1 MGPAMIAS
9 KFFLLLE
16 RLYRDDSEQ
25 FQQDMLNWIQRSRLQ
40 KVFTPNPEQV
50 MQAHSDPQFFDELLQ
65 GDVLLPDGT
74 QLVVAAR
81 AAQEAGKVL
90 HSPHERITGVDVLE
104 WWLEEGKSRK
114 VATALIGGQDGVAQA
129 LAKDT
134 DPEQTW
140 CFGHSGYAA
149 VARPTPEEEQK
160 LLDFVTEKQPVV
172 LFVAFGAPWQER
184 WTLEHAN
191 WLQSQGV
198 RVVVVCGG
206 ALDVLSPASSL
217 RRAPRWMRQLG
228 LEWLFRLFQQPS
240 RWKRQTN
247 VLEFMKVSRSWIAEE

>member
-1 MGPAMIAS
+1 MIAS

-25 FQQDMLNWIQRSRLQ
+25 FQQDMLNWIQGTRLQ
-40 KVFTPNPEQV
+40 KIFTPNPEQV
-50 MQAHSDPQFFDELLQ
+50 MQAHHDPEFFEELLQ

-81 AAQEAGKVL
+81 AAHKAGKVL
-90 HSPHERITGVDVLE
+90 HSPQERITGVDVLE
-104 WWLEEGKSRK
+104 WWLEEGKTRK
-114 VATALIGGQDGVAQA
+114 VVTALIGGKDGVAQA
-129 LAKDT
+129 LAKAQDS
-134 DPEQTW
+134 EQTW
-140 CFGHSGYAA
+140 CFGHSGYVA
-149 VARPTPEEEQK
+149 VARPTPEEERRLK
-160 LLDFVTEKQPVV
+160 AFIVAKKPVV
-172 LFVAFGAPWQER
+172 VFAAFGAPWQER

-206 ALDVLSPASSL
+206 ALDVLSPASPL
-217 RRAPRWMRQLG
+217 RRSPLWLRKLG
-228 LEWLFRLFQQPS
+228 LEWFFRLFQQPS

-247 VLEFMKVSRSWIAEE
+247 VLEFMKVSRGWIAEE